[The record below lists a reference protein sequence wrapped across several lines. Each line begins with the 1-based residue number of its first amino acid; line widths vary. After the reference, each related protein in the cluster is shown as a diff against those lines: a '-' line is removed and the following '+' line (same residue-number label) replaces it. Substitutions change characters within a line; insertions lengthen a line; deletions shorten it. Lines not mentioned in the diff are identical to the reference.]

1 MGEGCARVGGGG
13 GEEGQEGAK
22 GVRGTKGLGVEEGGS
37 RVRKVGWCR

>member
-22 GVRGTKGLGVEEGGS
+22 GVRGTKELGVEEGGL
-37 RVRKVGWCR
+37 RDG